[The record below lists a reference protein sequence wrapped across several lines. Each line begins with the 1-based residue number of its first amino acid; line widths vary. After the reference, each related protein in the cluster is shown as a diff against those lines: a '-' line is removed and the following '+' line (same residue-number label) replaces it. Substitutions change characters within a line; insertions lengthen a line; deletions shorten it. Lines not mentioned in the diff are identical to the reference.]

1 MSTAGIFF
9 EKCTFFFLNGFFLPN
24 NTDLHNFSR
33 VSISAALSERAS
45 EMRNTGGGEA
55 DGERQAREDFHF
67 VAFQLDLP
75 ASSSQGR
82 GASGR
87 ASG

>member
-1 MSTAGIFF
+1 MY
-9 EKCTFFFLNGFFLPN
+9 FFFLNRFFLPN

-33 VSISAALSERAS
+33 VSISAALSGRAS
-45 EMRNTGGGEA
+45 EMRNTGGEA

-75 ASSSQGR
+75 ASSSRGR

>member
-1 MSTAGIFF
+1 MKSVL
-9 EKCTFFFLNGFFLPN
+9 FFLNGFFLPN

-33 VSISAALSERAS
+33 VSISAALSGGAS
-45 EMRNTGGGEA
+45 EMRNTGGEA

-75 ASSSQGR
+75 ASSSRGR